1 MKNKYTLQNTGSI
14 VKSKSNDPFTR
25 IPNITARTTNL
36 SLKAKGLLLVLIS
49 LPDDWAVYKSNL
61 HQFSEDG
68 RDATTNAF
76 NELIDKGYIE
86 SFQRRNDKGNF
97 IGWDYVIYD
106 ISINNPITENTLSDH
121 LTSVNPS

>member
-1 MKNKYTLQNTGSI
+1 MSNKYTLQNTGRI

-25 IPNITARTTNL
+25 IPNTTARATNL

-76 NELIDKGYIE
+76 NELLDKGFIQ
-86 SFQRRNDKGNF
+86 SFERRSEKGYF
-97 IGWDYVIYD
+97 SGWDYVIND
-106 ISINNPITENTLSDH
+106 MSINNPITENPLWDS
-121 LTSVNPS
+121 SISGNPS